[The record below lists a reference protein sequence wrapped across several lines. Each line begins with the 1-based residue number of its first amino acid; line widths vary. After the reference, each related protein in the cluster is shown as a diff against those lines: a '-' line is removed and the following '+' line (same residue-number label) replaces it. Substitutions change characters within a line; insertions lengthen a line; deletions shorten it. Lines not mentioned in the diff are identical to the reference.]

1 MTIDRITAA
10 QGRYRQSYTARQSI
24 IEQKK
29 KDLKLYI
36 NQGKQ
41 EEVLQNSLL
50 YSTVN
55 TYAAMSYMDKLE
67 LTFLGRELWDDE
79 RAEILTE
86 VAKFDYQ
93 EMWLDEDE
101 INKVITRAIFGVNI
115 DVFWGWDK
123 EASKPVYKTVNPLT
137 WFPDPAGHTHIK
149 NFRYSGFAIET
160 TINELK
166 AIGGYKNLNQIDTEV
181 SKELRELTDAQN
193 EAFNKQD
200 SQKFV
205 QDEDTPIS
213 IYIEYARVDGK
224 WVVTTFAN
232 QISLILKEEDVILT
246 SSAGKKNPAKAEM
259 PINLVYRVAIEGN
272 PWGIS
277 IPDEIRDKQRAL
289 TILDN
294 LRLIAEKDASIG
306 IGYIYDETS
315 VRGDDL
321 LNRDPFEVSL
331 IPTDWPTNNKVEA
344 IQGKWPTNSGFN
356 VAQAI
361 ERDASIATGISSSQ
375 SGVISSESRTATE
388 IQATQANSNLRQLFT
403 NRVTLQGKKH
413 FWELWYMSYVT
424 YFAEEDKKV
433 VRLVGSLRNKIKIFR
448 RSEIVTNT
456 DPDIVIESKA
466 EKTAEDQKHKADFFT
481 TYFSDIQD
489 QDTSE
494 IGRMRL
500 KRRAKE
506 LQGWDKD
513 EIMATYPKTSDEMQA
528 WDDIQE
534 INENQYVWV
543 EDLSQDHMTYIVIYE
558 NAEDTPAKYASIMAR
573 KIALGMQK
581 QMTAQAWEQQTNA
594 VANQAQAQFSN
605 AGIQQNRQKDMQS
618 QNVSNL

>member
-1 MTIDRITAA
+1 M
-10 QGRYRQSYTARQSI
+10 
-24 IEQKK
+24 
-29 KDLKLYI
+29 
-36 NQGKQ
+36 
-41 EEVLQNSLL
+41 
-50 YSTVN
+50 
-55 TYAAMSYMDKLE
+55 
-67 LTFLGRELWDDE
+67 
-79 RAEILTE
+79 
-86 VAKFDYQ
+86 
-93 EMWLDEDE
+93 
-101 INKVITRAIFGVNI
+101 NI

-331 IPTDWPTNNKVEA
+331 IPTD
-344 IQGKWPTNSGFN
+344 
-356 VAQAI
+356 
-361 ERDASIATGISSSQ
+361 
-375 SGVISSESRTATE
+375 
-388 IQATQANSNLRQLFT
+388 
-403 NRVTLQGKKH
+403 
-413 FWELWYMSYVT
+413 
-424 YFAEEDKKV
+424 
-433 VRLVGSLRNKIKIFR
+433 
-448 RSEIVTNT
+448 
-456 DPDIVIESKA
+456 
-466 EKTAEDQKHKADFFT
+466 
-481 TYFSDIQD
+481 
-489 QDTSE
+489 
-494 IGRMRL
+494 
-500 KRRAKE
+500 
-506 LQGWDKD
+506 
-513 EIMATYPKTSDEMQA
+513 
-528 WDDIQE
+528 
-534 INENQYVWV
+534 
-543 EDLSQDHMTYIVIYE
+543 
-558 NAEDTPAKYASIMAR
+558 
-573 KIALGMQK
+573 
-581 QMTAQAWEQQTNA
+581 
-594 VANQAQAQFSN
+594 
-605 AGIQQNRQKDMQS
+605 
-618 QNVSNL
+618 